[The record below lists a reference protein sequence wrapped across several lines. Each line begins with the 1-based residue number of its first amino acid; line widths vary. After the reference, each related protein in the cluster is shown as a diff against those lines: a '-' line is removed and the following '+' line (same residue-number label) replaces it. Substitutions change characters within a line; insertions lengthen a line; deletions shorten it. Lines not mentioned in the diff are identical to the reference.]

1 MFCTQAKQCTKIVI
15 FIMRRTVTHAGVK
28 LEVDKIKR
36 EGTAL
41 AQLIKK
47 RFRGAK
53 ENNFKDCSLGVVVLL
68 RMKCG

>member
-47 RFRGAK
+47 YFREK
-53 ENNFKDCSLGVVVLL
+53 KTKK
-68 RMKCG
+68 R